1 LLINMELGE
10 QVSSS
15 SHAGAGARDLRLE
28 QLEQWLAKL
37 FGTRDFEVTTASAD
51 ASFRRYFRVARGD
64 HSWIAMD
71 APPAKEDMEPYI
83 RIAAMLV
90 DVGVNAP
97 RVLHRNQEEGFLLN
111 SDLGSQTYL
120 MELDR
125 QGDADRLYA
134 DAIAALV
141 RIQSRGGGHAAQ
153 LPPYD
158 DALLR
163 REMGLFP
170 EWFCGRHLGLALAGN
185 DEAALAGV
193 FDTLSAAALQQ
204 PRVFVHRD
212 YHSRNLMVGDGARH
226 GENPGI
232 LDFQDAVCGPVT
244 YDLVS
249 LLRDCYVAWPAE
261 RVRAWALQFRAS
273 AGQAGVEVG
282 ASESEFLRWF
292 DLMGVQRHL
301 KAIGIFARLWHRDG
315 KPGYLNDI
323 PRTLNYV
330 RTVSQSYR
338 ELQFLQSFI
347 DARVLPALEAMRSR
361 G

>member
-1 LLINMELGE
+1 MERAA

-15 SHAGAGARDLRLE
+15 SHAPTDARDLRLE
-28 QLEQWLAKL
+28 QLELWLAKL
-37 FGTRDFEVTTASAD
+37 FGTRDFKVTTASAD
-51 ASFRRYFRVARGD
+51 ASFRRYFRVTRGD
-64 HSWIAMD
+64 ESWIAMD

-97 RVLHRNQEEGFLLN
+97 RVLHRNEEEGFLLN
-111 SDLGSQTYL
+111 SDLGTQTYL

-125 QGDADRLYA
+125 HGDADRLYA
-134 DAIAALV
+134 DAIDALV
-141 RIQSRGGGHAAQ
+141 RIQSRGGAHAGQ

-170 EWFCGRHLGLALAGN
+170 EWFCGRHLGLALSGT
-185 DEAALAGV
+185 DEAELARV
-193 FDTLSAAALQQ
+193 FDTLCATALQQ

-212 YHSRNLMVGDGARH
+212 YHSRNLMVGDGARQ

-282 ASESEFLRWF
+282 ASENEFLRWF

-338 ELQFLQSFI
+338 ELQVLHSFI
-347 DARVLPALEAMRSR
+347 DRQVLPALDAVRSR

>member
-1 LLINMELGE
+1 MPGAPIN
-10 QVSSS
+10 VSSS
-15 SHAGAGARDLRLE
+15 PHAGAAARDLRLE
-28 QLEQWLAKL
+28 QLENWLAKL
-37 FGTRDFEVTTASAD
+37 FGTRDFQVTTASAD
-51 ASFRRYFRVARGD
+51 ASFRRYFRVARG
-64 HSWIAMD
+64 SETWIAMD

-83 RIAAMLV
+83 RIASMLV

-97 RVLHRNQEEGFLLN
+97 RVMERNDEEGFLLN

-120 MELDR
+120 MELDA

-134 DAIAALV
+134 DAIEALV
-141 RIQSRGGGHAAQ
+141 RIQSGGRAHAAR
-153 LPPYD
+153 LPAYD

-163 REMGLFP
+163 REMTLFP
-170 EWFCGRHLGLALAGN
+170 EWFCGRHLGLTLSGP
-185 DEAALAGV
+185 EAVASAGV
-193 FDTLSAAALQQ
+193 FDVLSATALQQ
-204 PRVFVHRD
+204 PPVFVHRD

-226 GENPGI
+226 GPNPGI

-249 LLRDCYVAWPAE
+249 LLRDCYVAWPVE
-261 RVRAWALQFRAS
+261 RVRGWALQFRAS
-273 AGQAGVEVG
+273 AQRAGVEVG
-282 ASESEFLRWF
+282 ADENQFLRWF

-330 RTVSQSYR
+330 RLASGSYR

-347 DARVLPALEAMRSR
+347 DERVLPALEAARTR

>member
-1 LLINMELGE
+1 
-10 QVSSS
+10 VSSS
-15 SHAGAGARDLRLE
+15 SHGSPARDLRLE

-51 ASFRRYFRVARGD
+51 ASFRRYFRVTRGSD
-64 HSWIAMD
+64 SWIAMD

-97 RVLHRNQEEGFLLN
+97 RVLERNQEEGFLLN

-134 DAIAALV
+134 DASDALV
-141 RIQSRGGGHAAQ
+141 RIQSRGGAHAAQ

-158 DALLR
+158 DALLH

-170 EWFCGRHLGLALAGN
+170 EWFCGRHLGLSLSA
-185 DEAALAGV
+185 DESTALAGV
-193 FDTLSAAALQQ
+193 FDALSATALQQ

-249 LLRDCYVAWPAE
+249 LLRDCYVAWPVE
-261 RVRAWALQFRAS
+261 RVRAWALQFRAA
-273 AGQAGVEVG
+273 AGRAGVDVG

-330 RTVSQSYR
+330 RDVTGSYG
-338 ELQFLQSFI
+338 ELQFLRSFI
-347 DARVLPALEAMRSR
+347 DRQVLPALEAVRVR